1 MAFTP
6 AKVWA
11 AGDTLLASDL
21 KDNLDGLKVYTHSI
35 EGTAFSG
42 VTAWADTQHLMA
54 GSFEGTP
61 NRYHMIS
68 GIWSG
73 YVSNSGDGQFTY
85 ATAYD
90 TGATGDSNFQF
101 LPRAQLTHEVRKPC
115 TFFVQWWAGASTR
128 DNDPTSVTQGTA
140 SFWVYKKQRDDPGV
154 AVNISRASISRSR
167 EETAPQATDM
177 IRQTANVV
185 TASIPKRSVRYPMNG
200 FFVFDS
206 TEVGA
211 YNVGIVYYSTTAK
224 TQVFSWGVTAECFYL

>member
-6 AKVWA
+6 TKVWA
-11 AGDTLLASDL
+11 DGNTLLATDL
-21 KDNLDGLKVYTHSI
+21 KGNLDDLKVYTHAI
-35 EGTAFSG
+35 EGTAFNG
-42 VTAWADTQHLMA
+42 VTAWADTQHLMG
-54 GSFEGTP
+54 GSFEGIP
-61 NRYHMIS
+61 NRYHMMS

-73 YVSNSGDGQFTY
+73 YVSNSGDGQYTY

-128 DNDPTSVTQGTA
+128 DNEPGSASQGNA

-167 EETAPQATDM
+167 EEVGPSTSDM
-177 IRQTANVV
+177 IRPGAGEDPD
-185 TASIPKRSVRYPMNG
+185 SIPKRSVRYPLNG
-200 FFVFDS
+200 FFAFDS

-211 YNVGIVYYSTTAK
+211 YNVGVVYYSTTAK
-224 TQVFSWGVTAECFYL
+224 TQVFSWGVTAECFYF